1 MAERPVP
8 GGAEVEV
15 VRVTDDLWET
25 YRDVRLAAL
34 IDSPRAFWTTY
45 AEAAARGEG
54 EWRRY
59 PGTITSWLAFD
70 GDRPAGT
77 VGLWRGEDQPADE
90 VVLIGM
96 WVPSFARGTGV
107 ADRLVAT
114 ALDHARGEGYRRVVL
129 DVADENARAAAFYE
143 RLGFRAT
150 GASGAMPWDPTVT
163 ERELALDL
171 TTH

>member
-1 MAERPVP
+1 MADTPSREV
-8 GGAEVEV
+8 AVEV
-15 VRVTDDLWET
+15 VRVTGDRWET

-45 AEAAARGEG
+45 AEAAGRTED
-54 EWRRY
+54 EWRRF
-59 PGTITSWLAFD
+59 PGRITAWLALD

-77 VGLWRGEDQPADE
+77 VGLWHAPEQADDA
-90 VVLIGM
+90 VFLIGM
-96 WVPSFARGTGV
+96 WVPSFARGSGV

-114 ALDHARGEGYRRVVL
+114 ALDHARDSGYRHVVL

-150 GASGAMPWDPTVT
+150 GASGAMPWDPSVT
-163 ERELALDL
+163 ERQLSLDL
-171 TTH
+171 GTP

>member
-1 MAERPVP
+1 MAEPAPARV
-8 GGAEVEV
+8 AV
-15 VRVTDDLWET
+15 VRVTDDLWQT

-45 AEAAARGEG
+45 AEAVGRTEE
-54 EWRRY
+54 EWQRF
-59 PGTITSWLAFD
+59 PGRITSWLALD

-77 VGLWRGEDQPADE
+77 VGLWHGPDQPAEE
-90 VVLIGM
+90 VFLIGM
-96 WVPSFARGTGV
+96 WVPSFARGAGV

-114 ALDHARGEGYRRVVL
+114 ALDHARAEGRRRVVL

-150 GASGAMPWDPTVT
+150 GVTGVMPWDPSVT
-163 ERELALDL
+163 ERRLALDL
-171 TTH
+171 SAS